1 MTVMEDPERP
11 PPYFGDYPHG
21 AYSSAAAPRDAEDDA
36 PLEDDY
42 SVGGPGL
49 RIMWDEGAGPLWADG
64 EGLLPDDPEWLQR
77 ALGLSKALIE
87 DLLGWQHDMDAAAQH
102 HPPTPHLAEAAERL
116 ADRLRAEVGSRF
128 EVRFHP

>member
-1 MTVMEDPERP
+1 MTVVENADLP

-21 AYSSAAAPRDAEDDA
+21 AYWSVAGRSDAEDNA
-36 PLEDDY
+36 YSEEDY
-42 SVGGPGL
+42 SVDGSVL

-77 ALGLSKALIE
+77 PLGLSKALIE